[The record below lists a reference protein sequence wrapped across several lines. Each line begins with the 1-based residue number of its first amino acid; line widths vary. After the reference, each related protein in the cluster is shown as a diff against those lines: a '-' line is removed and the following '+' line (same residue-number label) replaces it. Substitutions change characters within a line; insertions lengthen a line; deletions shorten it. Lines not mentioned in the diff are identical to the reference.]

1 MVCDMI
7 TLSVDQT
14 SVILLHLPLR
24 PEYNMCCVS
33 RVKVM
38 GAEEGGR
45 AEAEREGGRP
55 RSGGSPPALELRDL
69 CCITAAIRPLTFVLG
84 SV

>member
-38 GAEEGGR
+38 GAEEEGR
-45 AEAEREGGRP
+45 AEAERERH
-55 RSGGSPPALELRDL
+55 PPELLSSALLSVLVYCTVQAD
-69 CCITAAIRPLTFVLG
+69 TAG
-84 SV
+84 DGEE